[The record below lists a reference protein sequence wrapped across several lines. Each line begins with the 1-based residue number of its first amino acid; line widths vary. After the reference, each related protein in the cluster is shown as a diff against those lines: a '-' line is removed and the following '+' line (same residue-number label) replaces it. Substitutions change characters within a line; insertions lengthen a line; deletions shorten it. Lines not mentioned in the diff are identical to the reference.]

1 MIKLE
6 QVQFG
11 YGRSHRLFTDIS
23 FELPTGSI
31 TGLLGRNG
39 EGKSTLMKLITGQ
52 LLPRGGKLAIL
63 GEDPTKRGVSLL
75 SKVYYLPEEVQM
87 PPISIREY
95 FACYA
100 PFYPTYDA
108 SVAEILI
115 QEFDLKWEMNLG
127 KLSLG
132 QKKKASIA
140 FALAIRVPL
149 LLMDEPTNGLDIPSK
164 SVFRRIVA
172 RYASNEQTI
181 IISTHQV
188 RDLEQLIDRLLL
200 MDGNRIICND
210 TIAHITDRLSFAPV
224 TPQNKRE
231 VLYREGSILGELG
244 VFPRQDN
251 SAEGEFS
258 MELFFNAVVAEK
270 GKILSILNYK

>member
-6 QVQFG
+6 EVKFG
-11 YGRSHRLFTDIS
+11 YSRNHRLFTDMG
-23 FELPTGSI
+23 FELPAGSI

-52 LLPRGGKLAIL
+52 LLPRGGKLEIL
-63 GEDPTKRGVSLL
+63 GEDPTKRGVRLL
-75 SKVYYLPEEVQM
+75 SQLYYLPEEVQM

-108 SVAEILI
+108 SVAESLI
-115 QEFDLKWEMNLG
+115 QEFDLKWDMNLG

-164 SVFRRIVA
+164 SAFRRIVA
-172 RYASNEQTI
+172 RYSNEEQTI

-200 MDGNRIICND
+200 MDGNRIICNE
-210 TIAHITDRLSFAPV
+210 TIAHITDKLSFAPV
-224 TPQNKRE
+224 NTHNKHE
-231 VLYREGSILGELG
+231 ALYTEGSIMGELG
-244 VFPRQDN
+244 VFLRRAN
-251 SAEGEFS
+251 EAEGEFS
-258 MELFFNAVVAEK
+258 MELFFNAIIAEK
-270 GKILSILNYK
+270 GKILATLQN

>member
-1 MIKLE
+1 MIKLQ

-11 YGRSHRLFTDIS
+11 YSRSHQLFTDIG

-52 LLPRGGKLAIL
+52 LLPKGGKLEVL

-100 PFYPTYDA
+100 PFFPTYDA
-108 SVAEILI
+108 SVAESLI

-164 SVFRRIVA
+164 SAFRRIVA
-172 RYASNEQTI
+172 RYASEDQTI

-188 RDLEQLIDRLLL
+188 RDLEQLIDRVLL

-210 TIAHITDRLSFAPV
+210 SITHITDKLSFTPV
-224 TPQNKRE
+224 TAHNKHTA
-231 VLYREGSILGELG
+231 LYREGSIMGEIG
-244 VFPRQDN
+244 VFARTDN
-251 SAEGEFS
+251 EAEGEFS
-258 MELFFNAVVAEK
+258 MELFFNAIIAEK
-270 GKILSILNYK
+270 GKILSIINHK